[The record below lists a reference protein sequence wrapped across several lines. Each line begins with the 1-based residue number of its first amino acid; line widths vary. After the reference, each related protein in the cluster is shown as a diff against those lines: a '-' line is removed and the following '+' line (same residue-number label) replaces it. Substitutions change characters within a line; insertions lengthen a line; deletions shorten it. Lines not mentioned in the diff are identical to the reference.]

1 MTPSQPPSEAA
12 VRVFIDKMI
21 AFRASLLT
29 DEQRMLDEL
38 VDAGART
45 KEDNDMRPFWAG
57 TGSGADPWAPY
68 RAAATNSDAQSS
80 SP

>member
-45 KEDNDMRPFWAG
+45 KADNNVRPFWAG
-57 TGSGADPWAPY
+57 TGAGADLWAPY
-68 RAAATNSDAQSS
+68 RAAGTDSDGKGH